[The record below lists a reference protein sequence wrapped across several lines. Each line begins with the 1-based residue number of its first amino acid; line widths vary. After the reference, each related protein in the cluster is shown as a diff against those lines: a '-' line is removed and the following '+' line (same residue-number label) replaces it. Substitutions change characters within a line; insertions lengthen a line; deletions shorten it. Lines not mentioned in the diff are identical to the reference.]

1 MSGKITYKDEW
12 YKIDQEGN
20 EIKMD
25 EEGNELL
32 DIKKI
37 EKFKNDFIK
46 HPGGLLINRSK
57 EVQIKNQKNFIEYL
71 FNIIEETEQFHDK
84 ITRNLLDE
92 LDESISNNNDEFMRN
107 HTQFFSD
114 FRNKDADEMVG
125 LLRSIGKD
133 FLEKCKN
140 KELYEIRKG
149 GRKRKTRKKTG
160 NGHKLSK
167 LKRRLTSRRIPAQV
181 RVTPIEVVPPLGS
194 IPVHEAQ
201 LIYDRYDL
209 AEEAFEERE
218 KIKDAEVT
226 TGTPSKGGKRRR
238 KKRRKKKTRKKKK
251 RRKKKTRNK
260 KGKGTKFSKNS
271 SKKGYKKLDDE
282 KELSDERMKELT
294 KALGMENQGIK
305 ELKDLIK
312 KNYEKDDGN
321 LDTIRLN
328 DDLKEFGFETDME
341 KFEKDLK
348 QEKV

>member
-20 EIKMD
+20 EIQMD

-57 EVQIKNQKNFIEYL
+57 EAQIKNQKNFIEYL

-160 NGHKLSK
+160 NGHALSK
-167 LKRRLTSRRIPAQV
+167 IKRRFTSRRIPAQV

-209 AEEAFEERE
+209 AQEAFEERE

-226 TGTPSKGGKRRR
+226 TGTPSKGGKRSR

-305 ELKDLIK
+305 ELKNLIK
-312 KNYEKDDGN
+312 KNYEKEDGS
-321 LDTIRLN
+321 LDTTRLN

-348 QEKV
+348 

>member
-20 EIKMD
+20 EIQMD

-37 EKFKNDFIK
+37 EKFKNDYIK
-46 HPGGLLINRSK
+46 RLLINRRN

-114 FRNKDADEMVG
+114 LRNKDADEMVG

-160 NGHKLSK
+160 NGHALSK
-167 LKRRLTSRRIPAQV
+167 IKRRLTSRRIPAQV
-181 RVTPIEVVPPLGS
+181 RVTPIEVVPPIRS
-194 IPVHEAQ
+194 IPVYDAQ
-201 LIYDRYDL
+201 TVDAPL
-209 AEEAFEERE
+209 AEEAFKEERMGR

-226 TGTPSKGGKRRR
+226 TGTPSKGGKRSR

-294 KALGMENQGIK
+294 KALGMENLGIK

-312 KNYEKDDGN
+312 KNYEKDNGN

>member
-1 MSGKITYKDEW
+1 MSGKISYKDEW

-37 EKFKNDFIK
+37 EKFKNDYIK
-46 HPGGLLINRSK
+46 RLLINRRN

-114 FRNKDADEMVG
+114 LRNKDADEMVG

-149 GRKRKTRKKTG
+149 GKRRSKKTKKTRKTRR
-160 NGHKLSK
+160 
-167 LKRRLTSRRIPAQV
+167 KRR
-181 RVTPIEVVPPLGS
+181 
-194 IPVHEAQ
+194 
-201 LIYDRYDL
+201 
-209 AEEAFEERE
+209 
-218 KIKDAEVT
+218 K
-226 TGTPSKGGKRRR
+226 R
-238 KKRRKKKTRKKKK
+238 KKRRRTRKKNK
-251 RRKKKTRNK
+251 R
-260 KGKGTKFSKNS
+260 
-271 SKKGYKKLDDE
+271 
-282 KELSDERMKELT
+282 
-294 KALGMENQGIK
+294 
-305 ELKDLIK
+305 
-312 KNYEKDDGN
+312 
-321 LDTIRLN
+321 
-328 DDLKEFGFETDME
+328 
-341 KFEKDLK
+341 
-348 QEKV
+348 

>member
-20 EIKMD
+20 EIQID
-25 EEGNELL
+25 EEGNEFL

-37 EKFKNDFIK
+37 EKFKNDYIK
-46 HPGGLLINRSK
+46 RLLITRRN

-84 ITRNLLDE
+84 ITRNLLHE
-92 LDESISNNNDEFMRN
+92 LNESISNNNDEFMKN
-107 HTQFFSD
+107 HTLFFSD
-114 FRNKDADEMVG
+114 LRNKDADEMVG

-167 LKRRLTSRRIPAQV
+167 LRRRLGRPIPAQV
-181 RVTPIEVVPPLGS
+181 RVTPIEVVPPIRS
-194 IPVHEAQ
+194 IPVYQAQ
-201 LIYDRYDL
+201 FERPLPL
-209 AEEAFEERE
+209 AQEAFQERE

-226 TGTPSKGGKRRR
+226 TGTPSKGGKRRSKKMR
-238 KKRRKKKTRKKKK
+238 RKRRKKKTRKKKK

-312 KNYEKDDGN
+312 KNYEKEGGS
-321 LDTIRLN
+321 LDTSRLN

-348 QEKV
+348 QE

>member
-1 MSGKITYKDEW
+1 MSEKITYTDEW
-12 YKIDQEGN
+12 YKIDQDGN
-20 EIKMD
+20 EIHLD

-37 EKFKNDFIK
+37 KKFKNDFIK
-46 HPGGLLINRSK
+46 QSGGSLINSGRK
-57 EVQIKNQKNFIEYL
+57 AVKNQQNFIEYL

-92 LDESISNNNDEFMRN
+92 LDESISNNNDEFMKN

-114 FRNKDADEMVG
+114 LRNKDADEMVG

-133 FLEKCKN
+133 FLKKIMSRD
-140 KELYEIRKG
+140 LYIIKG
-149 GRKRKTRKKTG
+149 GRKKKTRKKKG
-160 NGHKLSK
+160 NGHTLSK

-194 IPVHEAQ
+194 IPVYQAQ
-201 LIYDRYDL
+201 FERPLPL
-209 AEEAFEERE
+209 AQEAFEERE

-226 TGTPSKGGKRRR
+226 TGTPSKGGKRSR

-305 ELKDLIK
+305 ELKNLIK
-312 KNYEKDDGN
+312 KNYEKEDGS
-321 LDTIRLN
+321 LDTTRLN

-348 QEKV
+348 QE

>member
-12 YKIDQEGN
+12 YKIDQAGN
-20 EIKMD
+20 EIQMD

-37 EKFKNDFIK
+37 EKFKNDYIK
-46 HPGGLLINRSK
+46 RLLINRRN

-84 ITRNLLDE
+84 ITTNLLDE
-92 LDESISNNNDEFMRN
+92 LDESISNNNHEFMRN

-114 FRNKDADEMVG
+114 LRNKDADEMVG

-149 GRKRKTRKKTG
+149 GSKRKTRKKTG

-167 LKRRLTSRRIPAQV
+167 LKRRLTGRRIPAQV
-181 RVTPIEVVPPLGS
+181 RVTPIEVVPPIRS
-194 IPVHEAQ
+194 IPVFEAQ
-201 LIYDRYDL
+201 TVDAPL
-209 AEEAFEERE
+209 AEEAFQERE

-226 TGTPSKGGKRRR
+226 RGTPSKGGKRR

-271 SKKGYKKLDDE
+271 NKKDYKKLDDE
-282 KELSDERMKELT
+282 QELSNERMKELT

-328 DDLKEFGFETDME
+328 DDLKEFGFETDIE